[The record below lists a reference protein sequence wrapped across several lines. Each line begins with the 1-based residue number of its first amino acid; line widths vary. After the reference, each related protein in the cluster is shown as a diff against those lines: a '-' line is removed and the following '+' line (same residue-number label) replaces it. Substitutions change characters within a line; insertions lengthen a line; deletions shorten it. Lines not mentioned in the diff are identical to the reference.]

1 VEDARILV
9 VGATGRVGGAVVR
22 YLLEAGYEVRALVR
36 SAGKVEPLRS
46 LGAEPVVGD
55 VTKPDTLAPA
65 VEGCSGVFSALSAG
79 TGREAKEVEYRG
91 NVNLF
96 STARGAGVRRFVY
109 NSALL
114 VDHPLAQRVGT
125 LREKARFEEALLGA
139 DDISATILRP
149 VMFMET
155 LLLALSGPVA
165 FVPGRQRRLV
175 SWISAGDVARAAV
188 RAFER
193 GIHGRYELAGTD
205 IATFDDAYRRLSR
218 ARGKRITVLHLPL
231 SMMRLSGRFSPPVE
245 ELASMFTFFEAAGYA
260 STTPALRETFGVEA
274 LTIEEWAGRVSRSE
288 SFG

>member
-1 VEDARILV
+1 MEDARILV

-79 TGREAKEVEYRG
+79 TGREAEEVEYRG

-193 GIHGRYELAGTD
+193 GIHGLYELAGPD

-218 ARGKRITVLHLPL
+218 ARGKRITVLHPPL

-245 ELASMFTFFEAAGYA
+245 ELASMFTLFEAAGYA